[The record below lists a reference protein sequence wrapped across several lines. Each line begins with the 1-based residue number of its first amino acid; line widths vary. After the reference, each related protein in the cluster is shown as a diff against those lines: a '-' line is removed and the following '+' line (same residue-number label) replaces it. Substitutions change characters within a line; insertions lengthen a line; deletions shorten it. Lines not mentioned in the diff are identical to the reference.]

1 MLLLL
6 ENTDSVNIKKLMDY
20 ARQLN
25 LRLSLVD
32 DTDSPA
38 LPGKPLS
45 AENLKAMIENGR
57 KTGTISMDAAHQM
70 LRKNFNAD

>member
-6 ENTDSVNIKKLMDY
+6 ENTDSGNIKKLMDY

-45 AENLKAMIENGR
+45 AEKLKAMIENGR
-57 KTGTISMDAAHQM
+57 KTGTISMVAAHQM